1 MISTKK
7 KRRRQWAK
15 SHEARDKLRQRV
27 SVEHA
32 IGRLKNLGAG
42 QARYMGRDK
51 TQAQWMWTAA
61 VANLSMIWNRRDA
74 GARGPNAPDYRHLS
88 FQSGLRSYQTSYTRP
103 NRYQATVCSKRFN
116 RLQKRPAAKNLM
128 TKRIPGFNTGGLRP
142 AL

>member
-51 TQAQWMWTAA
+51 TKAQSMWTAA
-61 VANLSMIWNRRDA
+61 VSNLSLIWNRRDA
-74 GARGPNAPDYRHLS
+74 GAPGTTDPDYRHLS
-88 FQSGLRSYQTSYTRP
+88 FQSGLRSSQDPQTVP
-103 NRYQATVCSKRFN
+103 NRYQATVCSNRFN
-116 RLQKRPAAKNLM
+116 RLQKRPTATNVM
-128 TKRIPGFNTGGLRP
+128 IKRMSDFNTGGLWP